1 MRPSRAP
8 ATVSAQ
14 AMAAPFRIVG
24 LQVAAVGGVCLLML
38 FSGFR
43 QAGWAAV
50 GGAVIVLPNALFAFG
65 AARRLSLEGVDA
77 PMREA
82 RRLVGHATGKLML
95 SAVLMAVALSLATVE
110 PLGFFAALTVV
121 IVVQVIAPLLP
132 WVSAP
137 SRPKDMMGA
146 LRKRSK
152 RTRDQA

>member
-1 MRPSRAP
+1 
-8 ATVSAQ
+8 
-14 AMAAPFRIVG
+14 MAAPFRIVG
-24 LQVAAVGGVCLLML
+24 LQVAAVGAVCLLML

-43 QAGWAAV
+43 QAGPQAGSALL

-65 AARRLSLEGVDA
+65 VARRLSLDGGDA
-77 PMREA
+77 LLREA

>member
-1 MRPSRAP
+1 
-8 ATVSAQ
+8 
-14 AMAAPFRIVG
+14 MAAPFRIVG
-24 LQVAAVGGVCLLML
+24 LQVAAVGAVGLLML

-43 QAGWAAV
+43 QAGWAV
-50 GGAVIVLPNALFAFG
+50 FGGAVIVLPNALFAFG
-65 AARRLSLEGVDA
+65 AARRLSLDGGYARLREA
-77 PMREA
+77 PLREA

-110 PLGFFAALTVV
+110 PLGFFAALTVA

-152 RTRDQA
+152 RTRDKA